1 MKKTLWTKDFSLISV
16 ATILSVIGGE
26 AMNLPLSLLVFDETQ
41 STFLSA
47 ILLICGMLPDIV
59 LPVLIAPII
68 DKSRKKRWIVC
79 LDLLLV
85 FVYLLMGFWIFSHPF
100 QYSLYLAFTLVVG
113 TISVCYSLAYQAWYP
128 SLMTKGMEQKGYAVS
143 STIYPT
149 VIIVMAPIATFLYE
163 NIEMYQIFILVAGL
177 TFASVLLESNIKD
190 TKVIS
195 EEKYTLSEYF
205 ADIKDGFSYIMQEK
219 GIRNIYTY
227 MSITNGA
234 SNGIGTLTQAFYQT
248 QSWLTVTMLGFLKS
262 AEMIGRMLG
271 GILQYRKEIP
281 AKKRYVFTKFVYT
294 VYDLL
299 DAFLLFMPYPFM
311 VVNRF
316 VCGSLGVSSATIR
329 QAAVQSYLPDG
340 MRARVSAFFSVVTAM
355 GGILFQLVAG
365 VMGEVMP
372 YRVAAL
378 ILGLLTFL
386 SMIVFIVLPG
396 KVNASVY
403 NYEG

>member
-1 MKKTLWTKDFSLISV
+1 M
-16 ATILSVIGGE
+16 
-26 AMNLPLSLLVFDETQ
+26 
-41 STFLSA
+41 
-47 ILLICGMLPDIV
+47 
-59 LPVLIAPII
+59 
-68 DKSRKKRWIVC
+68 
-79 LDLLLV
+79 
-85 FVYLLMGFWIFSHPF
+85 
-100 QYSLYLAFTLVVG
+100 
-113 TISVCYSLAYQAWYP
+113 
-128 SLMTKGMEQKGYAVS
+128 
-143 STIYPT
+143 
-149 VIIVMAPIATFLYE
+149 
-163 NIEMYQIFILVAGL
+163 
-177 TFASVLLESNIKD
+177 
-190 TKVIS
+190 
-195 EEKYTLSEYF
+195 
-205 ADIKDGFSYIMQEK
+205 
-219 GIRNIYTY
+219 
-227 MSITNGA
+227 
-234 SNGIGTLTQAFYQT
+234 
-248 QSWLTVTMLGFLKS
+248 
-262 AEMIGRMLG
+262 
-271 GILQYRKEIP
+271 